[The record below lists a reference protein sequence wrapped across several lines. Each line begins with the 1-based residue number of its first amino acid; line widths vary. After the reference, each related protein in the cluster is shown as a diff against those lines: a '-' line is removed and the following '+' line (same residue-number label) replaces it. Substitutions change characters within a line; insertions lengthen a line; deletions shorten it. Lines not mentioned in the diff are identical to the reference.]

1 MTNRKPRRW
10 SSPQSRDFARTLQ
23 QLAEPELPR
32 GVVHKL
38 SSLLADEFAAFAQ
51 IWPGLSAERRQAI
64 ISQMVE
70 ISEADIEVD
79 FSQTFILG
87 LDDPNDQVRAHS
99 IEGLWE
105 NEDHS
110 LIRPLIRLLHD
121 DPSAIVR
128 ESAAVS
134 LGRFALLA
142 ELGKLQPHF
151 ANLIWDTLWNT
162 IHAPKEELDVCRRA
176 VESIAYFSKQQVL
189 NIIEQ
194 AYNHEDPRMRASAVY
209 AMGRSADDRWEN
221 IVLDELDSNDDEM
234 RYEAVRACGAL
245 QLDSS
250 VLQLSQLVA
259 DLDPEVKQM
268 AAWALGQIGSA
279 EARRVLE
286 ICCEQGDEALQ
297 EAAED
302 ALAEMDLLHGS
313 LDFSMFDFGS
323 AEDIGDDVE
332 QDE

>member
-1 MTNRKPRRW
+1 MTNQTSKP
-10 SSPQSRDFARTLQ
+10 QEFTQILQ
-23 QLAEPELPR
+23 QLAEPELQR
-32 GVVHKL
+32 GVVHRL
-38 SSLLADEFAAFAQ
+38 SNLLADELTSFAQ
-51 IWPGLSAERRQAI
+51 TWPRFSIERRREI

-79 FSQTFILG
+79 FTPVFILG
-87 LDDPNDQVRAHS
+87 SKDPDPQVRALS

-105 NEDHS
+105 NEDHT
-110 LIRPLIRLLHD
+110 LVRPLIRLLHN

-128 ESAAVS
+128 ETAAVS

-142 ELGKLQPHF
+142 ELEKLQPHF
-151 ANLIWDTLWNT
+151 ADLIWDALWHT

-176 VESIAYFSKQQVL
+176 VESIAYFGRQETL
-189 NIIEQ
+189 DIIEQ
-194 AYNHEDPRMRASAVY
+194 AYNHEEPRMRASAVF

-221 IVLDELDSNDDEM
+221 IVLDELDSDDSEM

-250 VLQLSQLVA
+250 VMPLSKLVV
-259 DLDPEVKQM
+259 DPDSEVKQM
-268 AAWALGQIGSA
+268 AAWALGQIGSP

-297 EAAED
+297 EAAEE
-302 ALAEMDLLHGS
+302 ALAQVDLLQGS
-313 LDFSMFDFGS
+313 LDFSMYDFGS
-323 AEDIGDDVE
+323 MQDTADDVD
-332 QDE
+332 QDH

>member
-1 MTNRKPRRW
+1 MTNRRPK
-10 SSPQSRDFARTLQ
+10 SRDLTRILQ
-23 QLAEPELPR
+23 QLAGPELPP

-38 SSLLADEFAAFAQ
+38 SNLLADEFASFAQ
-51 IWPGLSAERRQAI
+51 AWPSLSAERRQAI
-64 ISQMVE
+64 MSQMVE
-70 ISEADIEVD
+70 VSEADIEVD
-79 FSQTFILG
+79 FTRMFTLG
-87 LDDPNDQVRAHS
+87 LNDPEPQVRALS

-105 NEDHS
+105 NEDPK
-110 LIRPLIRLLHD
+110 LIRPLIRLLHN

-128 ESAAVS
+128 ETAAIS

-142 ELGKLQPHF
+142 ELGKLQPRF
-151 ANLIWDTLWNT
+151 AALIWDALWST
-162 IHAPKEELDVCRRA
+162 IYAPQEELDVRRRA
-176 VESIAYFSKQQVL
+176 VESIAYFGRQEALSV
-189 NIIEQ
+189 IEQ
-194 AYNHEDPRMRASAVY
+194 AYRHEDPRMRASAVY

-221 IVLDELDSNDDEM
+221 IVLDELDSDDDEM
-234 RYEAVRACGAL
+234 RYEAVRTCGAL

-250 VLQLSQLVA
+250 VMQLSKLVA
-259 DLDPEVKQM
+259 DVDPEVKQM

-279 EARRVLE
+279 EAHRVLE

-323 AEDIGDDVE
+323 IADTADDVE